1 MRDPM
6 HNAPSV
12 DFPVG
17 RSRFEASALTAAAML
32 GAVVTAAW
40 ALQSPPGSTGPL
52 VAALLWLVATVRA
65 ACAWWRTG
73 EGTLAWRHGRWQ
85 WLGRLDTPIAVEAG
99 DPPAVPARLWIALD
113 LQRHLLAHLDAP
125 PARPRWLWL
134 SRDMAP
140 GRWDDLRRAV
150 YSRATVD
157 ALPDPTARA
166 DAPAAHP

>member
-1 MRDPM
+1 M

-17 RSRFEASALTAAAML
+17 RSRFEAAGLASVAAL
-32 GAVVTAAW
+32 GAAVTAAW
-40 ALQSPPGSTGPL
+40 ALQSPVGSVGP
-52 VAALLWLVATVRA
+52 VWAAGLWLVTTALA
-65 ACAWWRTG
+65 ARGWWRTARG
-73 EGTLAWRHGRWQ
+73 ALAWRQGRWH
-85 WLGRLDTPIAVEAG
+85 WLEVPEADGAGAAG
-99 DPPAVPARLWIALD
+99 DRPATPARLSVALD
-113 LQRHLLAHLDAP
+113 LQRHLLLHLNAP

-157 ALPDPTARA
+157 ALPDPPARA